1 MHPWLRAHLKRH
13 ALVYS
18 LALLMT
24 LIVPAINLINP
35 LLSGVLVD
43 RVIVAG
49 ERGLLWK
56 VLGCMIL
63 AVIVKSVVRYTYQMI
78 FEHVSQDVLRSC
90 RQELFVKL
98 QRMDFGYFDRT
109 KTGDLMA
116 HMTGD
121 LDAVRHFIAWVVYQ
135 IVENLVMFVV
145 AIVALLFVDW
155 RLTIALLALAPL
167 IAVFT
172 VGLSRKV
179 KPTFAAIRAQ
189 FSRLN
194 SVVQENIAA
203 NRVVRALTREN
214 YEIEKFEAEND
225 AFRDRNVESA
235 AVWARYIPPIEF
247 FSGLL
252 PVALIMAGGAMIIG
266 GSLSLGELVVFT
278 GLVWAINQPLR
289 MAGWLV
295 NDVQR
300 FAAAAD
306 RLDKLF
312 ALESALPEGGRRYK
326 PAAVAGRIEFE
337 HVSFSY
343 GDEKVLDDISFT
355 VESGMTVGVLGPTGS
370 GKSTIAR
377 LMCRYY
383 DVTSGRV
390 LLDGVDV
397 RDYDLDFLRSN
408 VGLAMQ
414 DVFLFSDTIEGNIAF
429 GRPDAS
435 FEDVVRAA
443 CMANAHEFVEDLE
456 EGYDTIIGERGVG
469 LSGGQRQRVA
479 LARLLLASP
488 PVMILDDTTS
498 SVDIETEER
507 IHASLR
513 SLAGQ
518 KTLFIIAHRVST
530 IMNADQI
537 LVIKDGRVAECGT
550 HDELVALGGYYDE
563 VYRHQSGDGAL
574 VISDA
579 EPVSRKDFSRG

>member
-1 MHPWLRAHLKRH
+1 MHPWLWTNLSKHRF
-13 ALVYS
+13 VYVFGICLT
-18 LALLMT
+18 LA
-24 LIVPAINLINP
+24 VSAINLVNP

-43 RVIVAG
+43 RVILAG

-56 VLGCMIL
+56 VLGIMAL
-63 AVIVKSVVRYTYQMI
+63 AVAVKSVIRYSYQMI
-78 FEHVSQDVLRSC
+78 FERVSQDVLRSC
-90 RQELFVKL
+90 RQELFAKL
-98 QRMDFGYFDRT
+98 QRMDFAYFDKT

-135 IVENLVMFVV
+135 IVENAVMF
-145 AIVALLFVDW
+145 AIALAALAFVDW
-155 RLTIALLALAPL
+155 RLTLALLAVAPL
-167 IAVFT
+167 IAYFT

-179 KPTFAAIRAQ
+179 KPTFAAVRAQ

-203 NRVVRALTREN
+203 NRVIRALTRED
-214 YEIEKFEAEND
+214 YEIGKFEAEND

-235 AVWARYIPPIEF
+235 AVWARFIPPIEF

-252 PVALIMAGGAMIIG
+252 PVVLILVGGAMIIG
-266 GSLSLGELVVFT
+266 GSLSLGELVTFT

-295 NDVQR
+295 NDAQR
-300 FAAAAD
+300 FAAAAE

-312 ALESALPEGGRRYK
+312 ALESALPEGEKSLR
-326 PAAVAGRIEFE
+326 PLSVAGKVEFKD
-337 HVSFSY
+337 VSFSY
-343 GDEKVLDDISFT
+343 GDEKVLENISFAA
-355 VESGMTVGVLGPTGS
+355 EPGMTVGVLGPTGS
-370 GKSTIAR
+370 GKSTLAK
-377 LMCRYY
+377 LLCRYY
-383 DVTSGRV
+383 DASSGRI
-390 LLDGVDV
+390 LLDGIDL

-429 GRPDAS
+429 GRPDAPLEAVLEAS
-435 FEDVVRAA
+435 RL
-443 CMANAHEFVEDLE
+443 ANAHEFVQDLE

-507 IHASLR
+507 IQESLR
-513 SLAGQ
+513 SLRGE
-518 KTLFIIAHRVST
+518 KTMLVIAHRISS
-530 IMNADQI
+530 IMRADLI
-537 LVIKDGRVAECGT
+537 LVLREGRVAERGT
-550 HDELVALGGYYDE
+550 HAQLVAMDGYYAE
-563 VYRHQSGDGAL
+563 VYRHQTGDGAVAAASAL
-574 VISDA
+574 RA
-579 EPVSRKDFSRG
+579 AREAASRG